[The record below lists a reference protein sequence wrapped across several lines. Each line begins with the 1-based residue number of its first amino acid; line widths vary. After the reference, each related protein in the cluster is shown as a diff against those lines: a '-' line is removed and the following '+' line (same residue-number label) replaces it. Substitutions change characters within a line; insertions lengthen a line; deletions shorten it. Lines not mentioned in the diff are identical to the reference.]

1 MRVLL
6 DECIDR
12 RLKPRLPQHEVSTVQ
27 ELGWA
32 GKRNGELLDLAAGK
46 FEVFVTVD
54 QNLRY
59 QQQLLGRRI
68 AVLILIVPSNT
79 PSSHCCQSWKAPSEA
94 FDRASAFWSSRNA
107 KAPPH

>member
-12 RLKPRLPQHEVSTVQ
+12 RLKPRLSQHQVSTVQ

-32 GKRNGELLDLAAGK
+32 GKKNGELLELAADR
-46 FEVFVTVD
+46 FDVFVTVD

-59 QQQLLGRRI
+59 QQQLLRHRI
-68 AVLILIVPSNT
+68 SVAILIVPANT
-79 PSSHCCQSWKAPSEA
+79 LKYLLVLLPKLENVLRTIQSSECVLVE
-94 FDRASAFWSSRNA
+94 
-107 KAPPH
+107 